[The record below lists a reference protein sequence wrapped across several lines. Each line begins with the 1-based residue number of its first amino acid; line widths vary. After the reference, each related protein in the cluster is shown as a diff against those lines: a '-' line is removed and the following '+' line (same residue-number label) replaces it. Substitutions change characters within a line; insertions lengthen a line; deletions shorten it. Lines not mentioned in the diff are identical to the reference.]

1 MDSIQLYNTKL
12 SQYYTPEFVDYTD
25 IQLLN
30 HHINRAREALMIV
43 TDKIN
48 EAESMRLKAKNER
61 DKAWRR
67 ALIESNEKTQTLR
80 EVRADIATEDL
91 DDLYQAY
98 DNALKQLIR
107 NSQVIIKELQTYQ
120 TIANNLR
127 QQMKEL

>member
-1 MDSIQLYNTKL
+1 MGSIQLYNTKL

-25 IQLLN
+25 IQLL
-30 HHINRAREALMIV
+30 HYHINRAREALVIL

-67 ALIESNEKTQTLR
+67 ALVESSEKTQTLR

-91 DDLYQAY
+91 DDIYQAY